1 MLEFSSSFKMSA
13 DRNNNNNRRRAV
25 YDITEGSQRG
35 NTYLGVRKLLEV
47 DPIDS
52 LRIPNFRDLRIE
64 IDEPSCYVV
73 YRMCP
78 HLRPEGRYSQVE
90 NLTMRRIGL
99 RVEDIDFYVPGLG
112 FVSPNVARMYLV
124 PYIFIQPSRISRE
137 RLLMLLDRA
146 FRPHG
151 FMYYYSLWYVVSQM
165 DAFHDLEAVEKY
177 CTMKLED
184 CVPDNFRGR
193 VFYLMS
199 LCYSRHMGSSVAD
212 MNMSVQR
219 EPIHVFFMYYMM
231 EYLIV
236 RGEATTGFSA
246 LHFINPNASLYVLSR
261 DEILE
266 TFSNLPV
273 YERNEY
279 ISYLNHA
286 RERYWTARDTPALEF
301 ESDGYSYGDDVD
313 NDNVYG
319 FGPENEHDVYR
330 RTGDYS
336 VWQERTENIYFDG
349 YPPGGFDDLLPQDG
363 TIASDIE
370 VFMMKLD
377 NLSIA
382 ESTARFETMRC
393 IELDEG
399 EYADEYL
406 YTLTAPAFVK
416 EVSWSLYFSAF
427 TGAQLAFYDAYT
439 RAVARARYYLRTD
452 DVGNETA
459 AYDAFFYSSFLLFV
473 TSVFALFNKLSGG
486 GVFYNIAVGINSLRM
501 GHYLNVLYVLSP
513 IGISPF
519 LIYVPSFCLLLLKS
533 YYAIHTI
540 SDLVVKFACL
550 RADLLS
556 FVQSPTFRRTVV
568 EEFMITRFIYVFG
581 LNHVSVAVLVIGSLI
596 EYGYGVEIY
605 RREGRERRGLMLR
618 LPSLCVH
625 LLHLCVPTG
634 FAAFIHLLFN
644 FTMFILKNFRM
655 YASFGDIW
663 RRLDSNARSREV
675 RRSRVSRFALSDRE
689 LDSVEM
695 LVTTNDNPSYNSVS
709 FNKLVRGSVQDI
721 YILGRTSFGTCNWP
735 IYVECNL
742 EQFRRFLKKVREES
756 HRWRD
761 FFLKGRIDITLL
773 DDVRELYFRSL
784 CNYKLTSSI
793 SLDVNLPLV
802 ELIGHVLSLFRSIV
816 NNDPVGL
823 VAAVASK
830 STIYVGFLE
839 QFRDLSMKDMRSLFG
854 IDIVMTGSQKE
865 EPRSTFL
872 DYLPSHIGKSVTVRR
887 VFSLCGAIFGATFLK
902 DHFERFLDFISSGS
916 VDLSSLDN
924 VGSWFDLIVGSFS
937 VIVKGVQRVIET
949 RDYKSFFV
957 LPKSIEFCERANAII
972 RPISYTKSIAQ
983 VEEEMCEICS
993 LIESMRF
1000 ENKTPEIGRLLT
1012 SLEDRNLHL
1021 GKLLLSKKPRLMPF
1035 VVFLSG
1041 EPGVGKTTLVDS
1053 IIAFC
1058 MNLAKVDRFVGDV
1071 VDVNLLDKYPG
1082 SAGINQQ
1089 AFALVLNDIPQNY
1102 AEFPKQDLLP
1112 LDFFLQKAIDTS
1124 PFYLRGAAVEDK
1136 GVMLN
1141 SLSLVII
1148 TSNYDS
1154 FLCFESTK
1162 KLIRRFT
1169 SGVLVEMCS
1178 SELDGS
1184 RSFQVL
1190 KVASEDKRFYF
1201 EPLYVNGDSSPSRF
1215 VISGYNSFFAYVKD
1229 RWTKHV
1235 DFQKSKAEMFAN
1247 SGAICSCGVAL
1258 VLHEKENCQFTGT
1271 MSNAVSYF
1279 RAAWIVYAA
1288 VQFYSLYL
1296 SWIPLLDYA
1305 VCYAFGVSV
1314 VRFRY
1319 AVSFFLMKKKAT
1331 DFVVTNYPAIIAIT
1345 GGFFLSSMYSKFSHL
1360 QMNGNNFTLFR
1371 DDVVPDSIVTS
1382 VVSQNSQLPG
1392 ARPREW
1398 GSNQSPVGVIV
1409 PNTRGVGIG
1418 DLIVSVKNSLEIAKL
1433 RRNGSVAQVVVFIF
1447 SPDYVMF
1454 NKHYLFDGANHCDDF
1469 SLEIRG
1475 IVSHVAYSEVLTS
1488 DDCDYVLVTNV
1499 FARYVPSLNKFFVR
1513 DLDCAVMDLVVVHPN
1528 WTKHTIGK
1536 VSSFPVPFSPVLIPC
1551 IQWNLPGENGDCGA
1565 VVIAKAKDAIVIVGI
1580 VSFTATSPFGAV
1592 ISGATLFKSTNI
1604 DKLLQG
1610 RSYPLVNTVLTSF
1623 PLVGELSMQSEFLN
1637 VRTPWLLVVGTE
1649 SSKTSTFKS
1658 KFKRSPL
1665 YDSVVPLLRDKY
1677 DFPKRIRGMC
1687 KEGAEWSSAVITTFK
1702 NSALQDTS
1710 FAYTKRL
1717 AFKAYLRDVLQNS
1730 EGVRLKPL
1738 DLSEAFFGKE
1748 DLGISRVDFS
1758 TSVGPSL
1765 KSQGI
1770 RDKFD
1775 LFIPEGEKYRLN
1787 PQFRDRVQFWI
1798 DQLRDGNLP
1807 FLKMDLTPKDE
1818 VRPVSKLDVF
1828 KIRLFSVVDFE
1839 YNVVARMYLM
1849 PLITFL
1855 LTRPFN
1861 SGCFGGMNAG
1871 SLEWNA
1877 LANYLQSFGDDIVDM
1892 DFSSFDMSHGI
1903 QMFIGVAEFFYDLAV
1918 ALGYDNEEA
1927 CIVYY
1932 LFVVLC
1938 NQIASFMSD
1947 VVLKMKGMP
1956 SGVVP
1961 TLSMNSVINSVLMR
1975 MAFIKLTGKSVFSF
1989 RDFVREATV
1998 GDDNVSGVSKEI
2010 LGVYNSVTIFE
2021 YYKSVGYIATPASK
2035 SGDVV
2040 PYSTLAEMQFLKRKF
2055 VFDERF
2061 HAYVAPL
2068 EMDSIWKALA
2078 FEKLDSGVSSSQ
2090 RLFQIAQAAAL
2101 EFYLHGDAVYDSE
2114 TQKMEGMFRL
2124 AGIPFPEVPSKE
2136 DLKERYLLGGFR
2148 TFAL

>member
-1 MLEFSSSFKMSA
+1 MSA
-13 DRNNNNNRRRAV
+13 NRNNNNNNRRRAV
-25 YDITEGSQRG
+25 FDVTEGSQRG
-35 NTYLGVRKLLEV
+35 NTFLGVRKLLEI
-47 DPIDS
+47 DPVDS
-52 LRIPNFRDLRIE
+52 LMIPNFRDLRIE

-78 HLRPEGRYSQVE
+78 HLRPAGRYSQVE
-90 NLTMRRIGL
+90 RLTMRRIGL
-99 RVEDIDFYVPGLG
+99 QVDDIDFYVPGLG
-112 FVSPNVARMYLV
+112 FVSPHVARMYLI
-124 PYIFIQPSRISRE
+124 PYMFVQPTGISRE
-137 RLLMLLDRA
+137 RFLMLLDRA
-146 FRPHG
+146 FKPNG
-151 FMYYYSLWYVVSQM
+151 FMYYYSWWYVVSQM

-177 CTMKLED
+177 CSVKLEE

-193 VFYLMS
+193 AYYLMS

-212 MNMSVQR
+212 MAVSVQR
-219 EPIHVFFMYYMM
+219 EPVHVFFMYYMI

-236 RGEATTGFSA
+236 RGEASTGFSA
-246 LHFINPNASLYVLSR
+246 LHFINPRASLLVLSR
-261 DEILE
+261 EEILD
-266 TFSNLPV
+266 TFNGLPV
-273 YERNEY
+273 HERNEY
-279 ISYLNHA
+279 FSYVNHA
-286 RERYWTARDTPALEF
+286 RERYWTARNIPELEF

-313 NDNVYG
+313 ADDDYDYRIVN
-319 FGPENEHDVYR
+319 ETEHDVFR
-330 RTGDYS
+330 RTGDYDR
-336 VWQERTENIYFDG
+336 WQNRTSNIFFDG
-349 YPPGGFDDLLPQDG
+349 YPPGGFDDLFPQDAVV
-363 TIASDIE
+363 ASDMD
-370 VFMMKLD
+370 VFLMKLND
-377 NLSIA
+377 LTIA
-382 ESTARFETMRC
+382 ESAARFQTLRNL
-393 IELDEG
+393 ELDEG
-399 EYADEYL
+399 EYIEEYS
-406 YTLTAPAFVK
+406 YNLTAFPFVK
-416 EVSWSLYFSAF
+416 DMSWSVYFSAF
-427 TGAQLAFYDAYT
+427 TGVQLAFYDAYSK
-439 RAVARARYYLRTD
+439 AVARARFYLRSD

-459 AYDAFFYSSFLLFV
+459 AYDAFFYSGFLLFV
-473 TSVFALFNKLSGG
+473 TSVFALFNRISGG
-486 GVFYNIAVGINSLRM
+486 GVFYHIAVAFNSLRV

-513 IGISPF
+513 IGIPPLWVF
-519 LIYVPSFCLLLLKS
+519 VPSFCLLLLKS
-533 YYAIHTI
+533 YYAVATF
-540 SDLVVKFACL
+540 SDLVIKWSHF
-550 RADLLS
+550 RSD
-556 FVQSPTFRRTVV
+556 FVRFVSSPTFRRTIV
-568 EEFMITRFIYVFG
+568 EEFIITRFVYMFG
-581 LNHVSVAVLVIGSLI
+581 LNQVNSIVLIIGSLI
-596 EYGYGVEIY
+596 EYCYGVEIY

-618 LPSLCVH
+618 LPALCVH
-625 LLHLCVPTG
+625 LLHLFVPTG
-634 FAAFIHLLFN
+634 FAAFAHLLFN
-644 FTMFILKNFRM
+644 FTMFLLNNYRM

-663 RRLDSNARSREV
+663 RRLDANARSREL
-675 RRSRVSRFALSDRE
+675 RRSRASRFVFSDRE
-689 LDSVEM
+689 LDSGDM
-695 LVTTNDNPSYNSVS
+695 LVTTNDNPSYNSVC
-709 FNKLVRGSVQDI
+709 FNKLLRGSVADI
-721 YILGRTSFGTCNWP
+721 FILGRTSFGTSSWP

-742 EQFRRFLKKVREES
+742 EQFKRFLKKVRGES
-756 HRWRD
+756 HKWRD
-761 FFLKGRIDITLL
+761 FFLKGRLHVSLL
-773 DDVRELYFRSL
+773 EEVKELYFRSL
-784 CNYKLTSSI
+784 CSYRLTSSI

-816 NNDPVGL
+816 NNDPIGL
-823 VAAVASK
+823 IAAVASK

-854 IDIVMTGSQKE
+854 MDVVMTGGYKDE
-865 EPRSTFL
+865 TRTTFL

-902 DHFERFLDFISSGS
+902 DHFERFLDFISSGN
-916 VDLSSLDN
+916 VDLSSLD
-924 VGSWFDLIVGSFS
+924 GASSWFDLIVGSFS

-957 LPKSIEFCERANAII
+957 LPKAVEFCERANAIL
-972 RPISYTKSIAQ
+972 RPVSYTKSVAQ
-983 VEEEMCEICS
+983 VEEEMCEICC

-1000 ENKTPEIGRLLT
+1000 ENKTPEIGRLLS
-1012 SLEDRNLHL
+1012 SLEDRNLYL

-1058 MNLAKVDRFVGDV
+1058 MKLAKIDRFVGDV

-1141 SLSLVII
+1141 SLGLVII

-1169 SGVLVEMCS
+1169 SGVLAEMCS

-1201 EPLYVNGDSSPSRF
+1201 EPLYTSQEGVAPSRF
-1215 VISGYNSFFAYVKD
+1215 CIAGYDNFFAYLKD

-1235 DFQKSKAEMFAN
+1235 DFQKSKAKMFAD
-1247 SGAICSCGVAL
+1247 SSAICSCGMAL
-1258 VLHEKENCQFTGT
+1258 VLHEKEECQFTGS
-1271 MSNAVSYF
+1271 MSNVVSYF
-1279 RAAWIVYAA
+1279 HAAWLVYSA
-1288 VQFYSLYL
+1288 VQIYSLYL
-1296 SWIPLLDYA
+1296 AWIPFLDYI
-1305 VCYAFGVSV
+1305 VCYLFGVSV

-1331 DFVVTNYPAIIAIT
+1331 DFVITNYPAIVAIT

-1360 QMNGNNFTLFR
+1360 QMSGNNFTLFR

-1382 VVSQNSQLPG
+1382 VVAQNSQLPG

-1433 RRNGSVAQVVVFIF
+1433 RRNGNVAQVVVFIF

-1454 NKHYLFDGANHCDDF
+1454 NKHYLFDGDVHCDEF

-1499 FARYVPSLNKFFVR
+1499 FARYVPSLNKFFAR
-1513 DLDCAVMDLVVVHPN
+1513 DLDCSVMDIVVVHPN

-1536 VSSFPVPFSPVLIPC
+1536 ISSFPVPFSSVLIPC

-1565 VVIAKAKDAIVIVGI
+1565 VVIAKAKDAVVVVGI
-1580 VSFTATSPFGAV
+1580 VSFTATSPFGSV
-1592 ISGATLFKSTNI
+1592 ISGATLFKSVNI

-1610 RSYPLVNTVLTSF
+1610 RAYPLVNTVLTSF
-1623 PLVGELSMQSEFLN
+1623 PLVGELSVQSEFLN

-1665 YDSVVPLLRDKY
+1665 YDSVVPFLKDRY

-1687 KEGAEWSSAVITTFK
+1687 KEGSQWSSAVITTFK

-1710 FAYTKRL
+1710 FAYIKRL
-1717 AFKAYLRDVLQNS
+1717 AFKAYLRDVLKNS
-1730 EGVRLKPL
+1730 DGVYLKPL

-1748 DLGISRVDFS
+1748 DLGISRIDFS

-1765 KSQGI
+1765 KTQGI

-1775 LFIPEGEKYRLN
+1775 LFIPEGDKYRLN

-1798 DQLRDGNLP
+1798 DQLREGNLP

-1818 VRPVSKLDVF
+1818 VRPVSKLDVY

-1855 LTRPFN
+1855 LTRPFS

-1903 QMFIGVAEFFYDLAV
+1903 QMFIGVAEFYYDLAV
-1918 ALGYDNEEA
+1918 ALGYDTEEA

-1989 RDFVREATV
+1989 RDFVKEATV

-2010 LGVYNSVTIFE
+2010 LEVYNSVTIFE

-2040 PYSTLAEMQFLKRKF
+2040 PFSTLAEMQFLKRRF

-2090 RLFQIAQAAAL
+2090 RLYQIAQAASL
-2101 EFYLHGDAVYDSE
+2101 EFYLHGDDVFDRE
-2114 TQKMEGMFRL
+2114 VFKMEGMFRL
-2124 AGIPFPEVPSKE
+2124 AGIPFPDIPSKV
-2136 DLKERYLLGGFR
+2136 DLKERYLSGGFR